1 MNKKLVH
8 YSGNTVTIDSEKAK
22 EYANLVNKI
31 AKLEKELKPLQEQ
44 LESELKVVM
53 EKLTEKHV
61 TSNGLKV
68 TLKDGYTRQ
77 SFDTTSFKEDNIDL
91 YNKYLKSSEV
101 ASKISISLEG

>member
-8 YSGNTVTIDSEKAK
+8 YSGNTVTINEESAK
-22 EYANLVNKI
+22 EYINLVNKI
-31 AKLEKELKPLQEQ
+31 NKLEKELKPLQEQ

-68 TLKDGYTRQ
+68 TLKSGYTSQR
-77 SFDTTSFKEDNIDL
+77 FDTSAFKQDYKDL
-91 YNKYLKSSEV
+91 YDMYLKSSEV